1 KKVKL
6 RSYTPATRGHAGQ
19 IKKALGLLLA
29 AKRPVIYSG
38 GGVVQGNASELLTR
52 FAQELNFP
60 VTSTLMGLG
69 GYPADRQFLG
79 MLGMHGFYEANMAMD
94 EADVVLAIGARFDD
108 RVTNTPSRFC
118 PGAKIIHIDRSEDR
132 RVAREKRMLR

>member
-1 KKVKL
+1 DFHV
-6 RSYTPATRGHAGQ
+6 TGFQTC
-19 IKKALGLLLA
+19 AL
-29 AKRPVIYSG
+29 PI
-38 GGVVQGNASELLTR
+38 
-52 FAQELNFP
+52 FP